1 MSEEDVPLLDIPRP
15 CPIAWSSMTGEGTAR
30 TCNRCQRA
38 VHDFGALS
46 ARQIQALIS
55 DPSQRIC
62 ARMDWRTA
70 HRLGANPL
78 KALALSTMLT
88 TISVAATAQSTDSPT
103 SSLTGIRG
111 VIHERNRPLS
121 DVEVRAAYNG
131 QGKSTVTRTD
141 QRGAYAFDGLAP
153 GLYVISFPSHGSE
166 PLASDIAVEVCK
178 GTTVVLD
185 SSPPEPVLG
194 EVIATSFP
202 RGEIVGRV
210 SSQKVEDGLAGA
222 TVNLLRPDNGLR
234 RTAQTDASGRYT
246 FANLTPG
253 HYQIT
258 GAAKGFVT
266 RSISFDL
273 KDKPHVTYS
282 SPGPNSIDPEDL
294 AGDIALCPR

>member
-1 MSEEDVPLLDIPRP
+1 MSEDDVPLLDIPRP
-15 CPIAWSSMTGEGTAR
+15 CPIAWSSMTGAGTAR

-46 ARQIQALIS
+46 AKQIQALIS
-55 DPSQRIC
+55 DPAQRIC
-62 ARMDWRTA
+62 ARMDWSA
-70 HRLGANPL
+70 VHRLGANPL

-88 TISVAATAQSTDSPT
+88 TISIAATAQPADSPMGHLT
-103 SSLTGIRG
+103 SIRG
-111 VIHERNRPLS
+111 VIHERDRPLP
-121 DVEVRAAYNG
+121 DVEVRAAQQG
-131 QGKSTVTRTD
+131 RGKSTVTRTD

-153 GLYVISFPSHGSE
+153 GLYVISFPSHGPE

-178 GTTVVLD
+178 GTTVILD

-194 EVIATSFP
+194 EVIATSLP
-202 RGEIVGRV
+202 RGEIAGRV

-222 TVNLLRPDNGLR
+222 TVSLLRPDNGLR
-234 RTAQTDASGRYT
+234 RTAQTDAIGRYA
-246 FANLTPG
+246 FANLAPG

-266 RSISFDL
+266 RSIGFDL
-273 KDKPHVTYS
+273 KAKPHVTYS
-282 SPGPNSIDPEDL
+282 SPGANSIDPEDL

>member
-1 MSEEDVPLLDIPRP
+1 MSEDDVPQLDIPRP

-30 TCNRCQRA
+30 TCDRCQRV

-46 ARQIQALIS
+46 ARQIRALVS

-62 ARMDWRTA
+62 ARMDWSA
-70 HRLGANPL
+70 VHRLGASPL

-88 TISVAATAQSTDSPT
+88 TISVAATAQSTDRPT
-103 SSLTGIRG
+103 SNLTSIRG
-111 VIHERNRPLS
+111 VIHERDRPLS
-121 DVEVRAAYNG
+121 DVEVRAAHQG
-131 QGKSTVTRTD
+131 RGKSAVTRTD
-141 QRGAYAFDGLAP
+141 QRGAYAFDGLTP
-153 GLYVISFPSHGSE
+153 GLYVISFPAHGSE

-194 EVIATSFP
+194 EVIATSLP
-202 RGEIVGRV
+202 RGEIAGRV

-222 TVNLLRPDNGLR
+222 TVNLLRADNGLR
-234 RTAQTDASGRYT
+234 RTAQTDALGRYT
-246 FANLTPG
+246 FADLTPG

-258 GAAKGFVT
+258 GAAKGFVS
-266 RSISFDL
+266 RSIGFDL
-273 KDKPHVTYS
+273 KAKPHVTYS
-282 SPGPNSIDPEDL
+282 SPGANSIDPEDL